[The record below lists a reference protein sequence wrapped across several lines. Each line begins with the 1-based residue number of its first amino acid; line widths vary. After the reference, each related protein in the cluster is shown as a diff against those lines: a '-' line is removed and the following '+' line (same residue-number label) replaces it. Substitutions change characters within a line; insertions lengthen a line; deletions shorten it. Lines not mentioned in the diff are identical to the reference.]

1 MQAEDFDVGAEIAA
15 LRQGATGS
23 GAFVTFTGIVREY
36 SSGRADGATSD
47 KQLTAMTLEHYPGM
61 TARTLEAIEVEA
73 RSRWPLDACLIVHR
87 YGRLEPGANIVL
99 VITASPHRLAAFE
112 AAEFLV
118 DWLKTKAPFWKLE
131 ESGAGGHWVE
141 AKAIDDKAADRWTV
155 AAPGPAQHR
164 KAG

>member
-1 MQAEDFDVGAEIAA
+1 MSVRVQAEDFDVGAEIAA
-15 LRQGATGS
+15 LRRDATGS
-23 GAFVTFTGIVREY
+23 GAFVTFTGIVREF
-36 SSGRADGATSD
+36 SAD
-47 KQLTAMTLEHYPGM
+47 KQLTAMTLEHYPVM

-131 ESGAGGHWVE
+131 ESAP
-141 AKAIDDKAADRWTV
+141 AATGSRPKRSTIRPQTVGRWPRPDPPNTARPV
-155 AAPGPAQHR
+155 SAP
-164 KAG
+164 

>member
-1 MQAEDFDVGAEIAA
+1 MSVRVQAEDFDVGAEIAA
-15 LRQGATGS
+15 LRQGASGS

-36 SSGRADGATSD
+36 SAD

-141 AKAIDDKAADRWTV
+141 AKAIDDKAADRWIV
-155 AAPGPAQHR
+155 AAPGAAQHR
-164 KAG
+164 KAS

>member
-1 MQAEDFDVGAEIAA
+1 MSVRVQAEDFDVGAEIAA
-15 LRQGATGS
+15 LRRDATGS
-23 GAFVTFTGIVREY
+23 GAFVTFTGIVREF
-36 SSGRADGATSD
+36 SAD
-47 KQLTAMTLEHYPGM
+47 KQLTAMTLEHYPVM

-141 AKAIDDKAADRWTV
+141 AKAIDDKAADRWTL